1 MIVVIGVLNICIF
14 YTFLNASLKETLL
27 NGKTIMTSPPWS
39 WEVWPADATRVVE
52 VLGGATLAANHTTEL
67 DDDEV
72 DGSEV
77 VVVDGAGI

>member
-1 MIVVIGVLNICIF
+1 
-14 YTFLNASLKETLL
+14 
-27 NGKTIMTSPPWS
+27 MTSPPWS
-39 WEVWPADATRVVE
+39 WEVCPADATRVVE